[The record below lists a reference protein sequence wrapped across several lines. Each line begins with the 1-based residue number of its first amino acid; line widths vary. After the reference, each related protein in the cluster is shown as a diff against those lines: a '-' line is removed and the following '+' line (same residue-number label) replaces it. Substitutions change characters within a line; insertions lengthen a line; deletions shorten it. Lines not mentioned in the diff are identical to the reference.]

1 VIHAVGGAHQKLQP
15 DGLKNIL
22 HGRVLS
28 WLILGWAIG
37 RVGASESTTFAASI
51 FCFLYSSF
59 GVSIGCILRVMGM
72 HSPAE
77 DPMAEAPSAEQLLVA
92 QAKVRM
98 AEMVLQERQQVRR
111 SSSATTRRVHA
122 RSWDPA
128 NV

>member
-1 VIHAVGGAHQKLQP
+1 M
-15 DGLKNIL
+15 
-22 HGRVLS
+22 
-28 WLILGWAIG
+28 
-37 RVGASESTTFAASI
+37 
-51 FCFLYSSF
+51 
-59 GVSIGCILRVMGM
+59 MGM
-72 HSPAE
+72 HSPE

-122 RSWDPA
+122 RSWDPV

>member
-1 VIHAVGGAHQKLQP
+1 MIHAVGGAHQKLQP

-72 HSPAE
+72 HSPE

-122 RSWDPA
+122 RSWDPV